1 MMILSQMAL
10 IVKVKLFEYS
20 VTTMTKNSSSWAYQL
35 QTLLFRCLMLLRQ
48 AITSL
53 FQIEIITRSFHSL
66 ISAMLLLCRAVF
78 FNPFAVFFNLQRD
91 LPQML
96 VLLLEPYAMIQLS
109 ILLSAVNQMDG
120 NGIINL
126 FRQDPWQPLVEPWGC
141 VEPQLKNTGVE
152 DKDK

>member
-1 MMILSQMAL
+1 
-10 IVKVKLFEYS
+10 
-20 VTTMTKNSSSWAYQL
+20 
-35 QTLLFRCLMLLRQ
+35 MLLRQ

-126 FRQDPWQPLVEPWGC
+126 FRQDPWQPLVEP
-141 VEPQLKNTGVE
+141 
-152 DKDK
+152 